1 MRGHSRGRG
10 SQEGL
15 DPKESVRSKEP
26 LMDNV
31 PSREAL
37 INLPEGKTI
46 MTKAELPEEIRKP
59 GDKQKR

>member
-1 MRGHSRGRG
+1 MHAHSRGRG

-26 LMDNV
+26 LMGNV
-31 PSREAL
+31 HSLEAF
-37 INLPEGKTI
+37 INLPVEKAI
-46 MTKAELPEEIRKP
+46 MTNAELSEEIRKP